1 MKHIVHIYGPC
12 GSGTSTLG
20 REIGRRLRF
29 RFLDT
34 DDFFWLPTDPPY
46 TQKRPLEER
55 LALLEEELDKPR
67 DVVLSGALIPWGNPL
82 IPRFTLVVRLEAETQ
97 LRLERLKARERAD
110 FGSRI
115 EPGGDMYQ
123 HFLEF
128 LEYARGYDTGGLNMR
143 SRARHDAWEK
153 LLPCPVC
160 STWTGQRRW
169 RKLWRKSAGRWSGW
183 KNKRKRKK
191 ACCSIGRSRFFH
203 ADYSTTRLSV
213 SR

>member
-20 REIGRRLRF
+20 REIGRRLGF

-34 DDFFWLPTDPPY
+34 DDFFWLPTDPQY

-55 LALLEEELDKPR
+55 LALLEEELDKPG

-123 HFLEF
+123 DFLEF

-153 LLPCPVC
+153 LLPARC
-160 STWTGQRRW
+160 STWTGRRRW

-183 KNKRKRKK
+183 NHKSLTKRKK
-191 ACCSIGRSRFFH
+191 PVA
-203 ADYSTTRLSV
+203 A
-213 SR
+213 

>member
-1 MKHIVHIYGPC
+1 MSQRTAPWPAGFLELAAAGAGISGELTFGVSRRRKPAYRVSLPDG
-12 GSGTSTLG
+12 GS
-20 REIGRRLRF
+20 
-29 RFLDT
+29 
-34 DDFFWLPTDPPY
+34 
-46 TQKRPLEER
+46 R
-55 LALLEEELDKPR
+55 LALLEEELDKPG

-123 HFLEF
+123 DFLEF

-153 LLPCPVC
+153 LLPCPVLHLDGAAPLEE
-160 STWTGQRRW
+160 TVEEVRRALE
-169 RKLWRKSAGRWSGW
+169 RMES
-183 KNKRKRKK
+183 
-191 ACCSIGRSRFFH
+191 
-203 ADYSTTRLSV
+203 
-213 SR
+213 

>member
-20 REIGRRLRF
+20 REIGRRLGF

-55 LALLEEELDKPR
+55 LALLEEELDKPGN
-67 DVVLSGALIPWGNPL
+67 VVLSGALIPWGNPL

-115 EPGGDMYQ
+115 
-123 HFLEF
+123 
-128 LEYARGYDTGGLNMR
+128 
-143 SRARHDAWEK
+143 
-153 LLPCPVC
+153 
-160 STWTGQRRW
+160 
-169 RKLWRKSAGRWSGW
+169 
-183 KNKRKRKK
+183 
-191 ACCSIGRSRFFH
+191 
-203 ADYSTTRLSV
+203 
-213 SR
+213 

>member
-55 LALLEEELDKPR
+55 LALLEEELDKPG

-123 HFLEF
+123 DFLEF

-153 LLPCPVC
+153 LLPCPVLHLDGAAPLEE
-160 STWTGQRRW
+160 TVEEVRRALE
-169 RKLWRKSAGRWSGW
+169 RMEKQAP
-183 KNKRKRKK
+183 
-191 ACCSIGRSRFFH
+191 C
-203 ADYSTTRLSV
+203 
-213 SR
+213 